1 MNTPADMDIVW
12 REQCL
17 AHERKIA
24 RLEKK
29 VASVNTIRSMQE
41 AELAQLRR
49 DVARYRCLF
58 ELMSTAK
65 RYADG
70 GTADD
75 MQAEVAEAIHTL
87 RLQESGA

>member
-1 MNTPADMDIVW
+1 MNTPADMDIAW

-29 VASVNTIRSMQE
+29 VASVNTIRSLQE
-41 AELAQLRR
+41 AEIVQLRL

-65 RYADG
+65 RFAEG

-87 RLQESGA
+87 RLQEGT

>member
-1 MNTPADMDIVW
+1 METVW
-12 REQCL
+12 REQAL

-24 RLEKK
+24 RLEKRLDGAK
-29 VASVNTIRSMQE
+29 GRSNQL
-41 AELAQLRR
+41 ELEVAQLRR

-65 RYADG
+65 RYAEG

-75 MQAEVAEAIHTL
+75 MHAEVAEAIHAL
-87 RLQESGA
+87 RLQEGT